1 LVRIVHARILLRLAS
16 LVLPLGLAGAGPG
29 GSDELPYTVPEASAW
44 RRTSTSGE
52 VQRFLEEL
60 RRLPHA
66 ERLTVAS
73 MGRSHEG
80 KELSIVL
87 ASDPPI
93 AQPDARAAG
102 QRLRVLVNA
111 NIHGGEVEGKEAVQ
125 ILLREIA
132 HGRHAELLREAA
144 IVFVPVFN
152 PDGNDRISPSQRVNQ
167 NGPDGGVGER
177 ANAQGL
183 DLNRD
188 FVKLESPECAALL
201 SLANRFDPEL
211 FLDLHTT
218 NGSAHGYHLTYAPSL
233 ATNVDPALDAYAR
246 ERLLPAV
253 RAALLA
259 EHGFR
264 VFDYG
269 NFDGRGER
277 SWSTYDHRPRFGTNY
292 FGLRNRVAVLS
303 EAYSNLDLR
312 ERVEVTRAFVRE
324 TIAQAVASRDELR
337 AAREAAEERI
347 ARGEADFA
355 WDSVLEQ
362 GRPAEV
368 LVGEVRDVVLEGLG
382 TRHVAEPVWRAET
395 MKVRDRFVARA
406 RAPLP
411 EAWVLTDPPQ
421 RTREVLRRHGLWIV
435 ELTEPAEVAVDV
447 FVPRA
452 VRRAARAF
460 QGHHEVA
467 LEGEW
472 RRETRQL
479 PVGTWVVSARQPLA
493 RVAAQLLEPLSEDSL
508 ATWSVLDETLEAEDR
523 GQPAEFPVVRLVEPA
538 AFVARRVPA
547 YGTPAY

>member
-1 LVRIVHARILLRLAS
+1 MRFRLVPCVAS
-16 LVLPLGLAGAGPG
+16 LVLSLAALGAGSGAP
-29 GSDELPYTVPEASAW
+29 DELPYTVPEASAW
-44 RRTSTSGE
+44 RRTSTTGE

-60 RRLPHA
+60 RALPHA
-66 ERLTVAS
+66 ERLVVSS
-73 MGRSHEG
+73 MGASHEG
-80 KELSIVL
+80 KQLTIVL
-87 ASDPPI
+87 ASDPPL
-93 AQPDARAAG
+93 AEPDARAAG
-102 QRLRVLVNA
+102 ERLRVLVNA

-132 HGRHAELLREAA
+132 HGQHAELLAQAA

-152 PDGNDRISPSQRVNQ
+152 PDGNDRISPTQRVNQ

-188 FVKLESPECAALL
+188 FVKVESPECAALL
-201 SLANRFDPEL
+201 TLANRFDPEL

-233 ATNVDPALDAYAR
+233 STNVDPALDAYAR

-259 EHGFR
+259 DFGFR

-269 NFDGRGER
+269 NFEGRGER
-277 SWSTYDHRPRFGTNY
+277 TWSTYDHRPRFGTNY

-324 TIAQAVASRDELR
+324 TIAQAAASRDELR
-337 AAREAAEERI
+337 AAQAAAEERL
-347 ARGEADFA
+347 ARGTADFA
-355 WDSVLEQ
+355 WDTVLDA
-362 GRPAEV
+362 GRAAEV

-382 TRHVAEPVWRAET
+382 TRHVAEPVWRAAT
-395 MKVRDRFVARA
+395 LPVRDRFVSRA

-411 EAWVLTDPPQ
+411 DAWALPEPLE

-435 ELTEPAEVAVDV
+435 ELTEPATVAVEA
-447 FVPRA
+447 FAPSA

-472 RRETRQL
+472 RSATREL
-479 PVGTWVVSARQPLA
+479 PVGAWIVSARQPLG
-493 RVAAQLLEPLSEDSL
+493 RLAAQLLEPLSEDSL
-508 ATWSVLDETLEAEDR
+508 ATWSVLGEA
-523 GQPAEFPVVRLVEPA
+523 PASAEGEPA
-538 AFVARRVPA
+538 DYPVLRLPAPASFVGRRVPA